1 MKVRIVCE
9 VSDELGKSYVLGDEP
24 DFPEDKAA
32 RYIKAG
38 YAVATTSDKKAK
50 PPEAAALADAPE
62 HASLPPAQK
71 RGA

>member
-38 YAVATTSDKKAK
+38 YAVAAIEKHVAPKKAVAG
-50 PPEAAALADAPE
+50 PLEAATLEDP
-62 HASLPPAQK
+62 HK
-71 RGA
+71 RG